1 MVRSKSR
8 WVLVKFYAKSLSKS
22 SESSLNNISS
32 KEVIDSIEV
41 TYRKLYGAIG
51 LGNFVKASSI
61 IYFNSDFNLAI
72 LKVEYYSYENTLC
85 SILLTTSIKDVVV
98 TPQILSVSA
107 TFRGLKKN
115 LNSATNR
122 LVSID
127 TLTVV

>member
-8 WVLVKFYAKSLSKS
+8 WVLVKFYAKPVSKNSLLSLS
-22 SESSLNNISS
+22 NINS
-32 KEVIDSIEV
+32 KEVIDSIES
-41 TYRKLYGAIG
+41 TYRKLYGAVG
-51 LGNFVKASSI
+51 LGNFVKTTSI
-61 IYFNSDFNLAI
+61 VYYNVDFNLAI
-72 LKVEYYSYENTLC
+72 LKIEYYSYENTLC
-85 SILLTTSIKDVVV
+85 SILLTTSIKDVII
-98 TPQILSVSA
+98 TPQVLSVSA